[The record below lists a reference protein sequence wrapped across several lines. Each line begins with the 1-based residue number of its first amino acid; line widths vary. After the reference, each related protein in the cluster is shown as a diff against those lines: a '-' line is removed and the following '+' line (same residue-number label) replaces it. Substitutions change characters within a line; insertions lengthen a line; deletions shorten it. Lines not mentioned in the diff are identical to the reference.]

1 MSYYDYGFPRYVS
14 VGEKKAKAAKKL
26 AQLKKKNK
34 DINPII
40 LKGSKLTNTWWG
52 KAWNKNLEA
61 YADYSNR
68 IGRGRSYVRHGAVLD
83 LKIQAGKVTALVQG
97 TESRPYSV
105 EIDIKSIPKTKWN
118 EIKKTCQGKLASV
131 AKLLDGKFPKELQE
145 IFTEKGSGLFPKP
158 SEINF
163 DCSCPDWASMCKHIA
178 AALYG
183 IGSRLDENPS
193 LFFCTTV
200 IEHALTGWI
209 PRFIWPDKPGHPF
222 HARGDLVNEDFSVD
236 QYGNDASSFAG
247 AAFADNGYQSLI
259 LYCFAGGF
267 LLGLI
272 RRAVT
277 SKSKHHFLL
286 ILGYTFFTIRFGSNM
301 EGAGLI
307 SIFYF
312 MAFSAILVLIV
323 FTFLMLRNMFR
334 TVLTNSLHSR
344 QTF

>member
-34 DINPII
+34 DINPIV
-40 LKGSKLTNTWWG
+40 LNGSKLTNTWWG

-105 EIDIKSIPKTKWN
+105 EIDIESIPKTKWN
-118 EIKKTCQGKLASV
+118 KIKKACQGKLASV
-131 AKLLDGKFPKELQE
+131 AKLIDGKFPKELQE

-163 DCSCPDWASMCKHIA
+163 DCSCPDWASMCKHVA

-193 LFFCTTV
+193 LFFILRKV
-200 IEHALTGWI
+200 KI
-209 PRFIWPDKPGHPF
+209 D
-222 HARGDLVNEDFSVD
+222 DLVSEVAKDK
-236 QYGNDASSFAG
+236 
-247 AAFADNGYQSLI
+247 
-259 LYCFAGGF
+259 
-267 LLGLI
+267 
-272 RRAVT
+272 
-277 SKSKHHFLL
+277 SKSMLSKAKTKTSRV
-286 ILGYTFFTIRFGSNM
+286 IDDSDVSKMFGIDID
-301 EGAGLI
+301 EEAEPI
-307 SIFYF
+307 SKK
-312 MAFSAILVLIV
+312 SVRRK
-323 FTFLMLRNMFR
+323 TKGNK
-334 TVLTNSLHSR
+334 NKKK
-344 QTF
+344 